1 MGKDVTL
8 EKALYK
14 GFVASGTTMHD
25 YGTVLLT
32 VADRDKEEAVELA
45 KRFNRIGFTIMA
57 TKGTA
62 STLEEAN
69 IPVSQ
74 VKKIG
79 ENQETLIDYIRNG
92 QVTLVVNTL
101 TTGKRPERD
110 GFQIRRESVE
120 MVFRSVP
127 RSIQQKQSCV
137 YWNRALLNSNR

>member
-1 MGKDVTL
+1 
-8 EKALYK
+8 
-14 GFVASGTTMHD
+14 MHD

-74 VKKIG
+74 VKNRRKP
-79 ENQETLIDYIRNG
+79 RN
-92 QVTLVVNTL
+92 VDRLYSKWPSNA
-101 TTGKRPERD
+101 
-110 GFQIRRESVE
+110 
-120 MVFRSVP
+120 RSEH
-127 RSIQQKQSCV
+127 IND
-137 YWNRALLNSNR
+137 W